1 MSIDTPRVS
10 SRLDLLYLV
19 TREFNADL
27 DINQVLRNVLS
38 ATVAAVGASD
48 ASLILFDAEGKL
60 ENNLAFSDFTM
71 QKRSAPVIETVI
83 QKGIAGWVR
92 KNRTG
97 TIIKDTTTDERWYRD
112 DSNPE
117 LIEVQSAI
125 SVPIQFPDQLIGIL
139 TITSRQPEK
148 FEESDLAML
157 TIIADQAAFALSNAR
172 LFEAE
177 QQRRRLADTLT
188 SITQT
193 INSTLN
199 IEEVLDL
206 ILEQLRLVVEYDSSS
221 ILLFEDDKSTLAVR
235 AAKGFDNPQEALQV
249 RIDYNEYSPNYQAIY
264 MKIPF
269 VIDDVDQEPRW
280 IKSSSS
286 KNVRSW
292 IGAPLIARGEAVG
305 ILTVDSHE
313 VNKYKEENIK
323 IVATFA
329 DHAATAVANAQ
340 TVTQLQKAEATYAS
354 LFEDS
359 TDIIFITDYE
369 GTILDINRKACQVLR
384 RPKDFFITS
393 DISFIAPQLKE
404 YLTLQTKRLKVWR
417 EPSIELSIKDAY
429 QKTVPVEIKVRQ
441 IQYKGKEGVEWVG
454 RDISARKEIEQ
465 LRQDMVHML
474 VHDLRGPLG
483 NIINIIELIKMM
495 LETQPNHPKL
505 RNFLDMAKRSGQ
517 TIKDLVDSMLDVSR
531 LEQGEVPLQRS
542 MTNIKEILQAV
553 EEQVGPQAQGKDME
567 LVFDPVPDTLEIWL
581 DTSLIRRV
589 LINVVGNA
597 VKYTPP
603 EGHVSVSTR
612 TTDQNIHF
620 TVSDDGPGISAEN
633 QTNVFDKFS
642 RADYSTS
649 ISGVG
654 LGLAFCKLAVEAH
667 DGKISVESEGIP
679 GKGSTFHIIL
689 PILEPTE

>member
-1 MSIDTPRVS
+1 MSLDTPRVS

-27 DINQVLRNVLS
+27 EIDQVLRNVLS

-60 ENNLAFSDFTM
+60 STNLAFSDFKM
-71 QKRSAPVIETVI
+71 QKRSATVMETITQHGV
-83 QKGIAGWVR
+83 AGWVR
-92 KNRTG
+92 QNRTG
-97 TIIKDTTTDERWYRD
+97 VLIEDVNDDERWYQD
-112 DSNPE
+112 ETNPE
-117 LIEVQSAI
+117 LVEVRSAVC
-125 SVPIQFPDQLIGIL
+125 VPIQLPDTLIGIL
-139 TITSRQPEK
+139 TITSRQPKK
-148 FEESDLAML
+148 FEEGDLAML
-157 TIIADQAAFALSNAR
+157 SIIADQAAFALTNAR

-193 INSTLN
+193 INSSLDLD
-199 IEEVLDL
+199 EVLDL
-206 ILEQLRLVVEYDSSS
+206 ILEQLRLVLDYDSSS
-221 ILLFEDDKSTLAVR
+221 ILLFEDDATLAVR
-235 AAKGFDNPQEALQV
+235 AAKGFDNIEEALKV
-249 RIDYNEYSPNYQAIY
+249 RLTYDEYSPNFQAIY

-269 VIDDVDQEPRW
+269 VIPDVDQEPHW
-280 IKSSSS
+280 VKSVSS

-292 IGAPLIARGEAVG
+292 IGAPLIARGQAVG

-313 VNKYKEENIK
+313 LDKYQEDTVK

-340 TVTQLQKAEATYAS
+340 AVTQLQKAEATYAS

-359 TDIIFITDYE
+359 TDIIFITDYD
-369 GTILDINRKACQVLR
+369 GIILDINRKACLILR
-384 RPKDFFITS
+384 RPKEFFIRST
-393 DISFIAPQLKE
+393 ISFIDPQLKK
-404 YLTLQTKRLKVWR
+404 YLAEQTKRLKVWR
-417 EPSIELSIKDAY
+417 EPSIELEVKDAY
-429 QKTVPVEIKVRQ
+429 RQTVPLEIKVRQ

-483 NIINIIELIKMM
+483 NIINIIDLIKMM
-495 LETQPNHPKL
+495 LTTQPNHPKL
-505 RNFLDMAKRSGQ
+505 LTFLDMAKRSGQ

-531 LEQGEVPLQRS
+531 LEEGEVPLQRS
-542 MTNIKEILQAV
+542 MTNIGELLLAV
-553 EEQVGPQAQGKDME
+553 QEQVGPQAEAKDMA
-567 LVFDPVPDTLEIWL
+567 LIIDAVSDDLAVWL

-597 VKYTPP
+597 VKYTPL
-603 EGHVSVSTR
+603 EGHIVVSTNV
-612 TTDQNIHF
+612 TESELHF
-620 TVSDDGPGISAEN
+620 AVSDDGPGISPQN
-633 QTNVFDKFS
+633 LTSIFDKFS

-667 DGKISVESEGIP
+667 EGKIYAESDGIP
-679 GKGSTFHIIL
+679 GQGSIFHVIL
-689 PILEPTE
+689 PIMEPTE

>member
-38 ATVAAVGASD
+38 ATAAAVGASD
-48 ASLILFDAEGKL
+48 ASLILFNAEGKL
-60 ENNLAFSDFTM
+60 ETNLAFSDFTM
-71 QKRSAPVIETVI
+71 QKRSTAVIETI
-83 QKGIAGWVR
+83 TQKGIAGWVR
-92 KNRTG
+92 ENRTG
-97 TIIKDTTTDERWYRD
+97 TIIKDTTTDERWYTD
-112 DSNPE
+112 PSNAE
-117 LIEVQSAI
+117 LIEAQSAI
-125 SVPIQFPDQLIGIL
+125 CVPIQFPDQLIGIL

-148 FEESDLAML
+148 FDESDLAML
-157 TIIADQAAFALSNAR
+157 SIIADQAAFALANAR

-177 QQRRRLADTLT
+177 QERRRLADTLT

-221 ILLFEDDKSTLAVR
+221 ILLFEDDKSTLVVR
-235 AAKGFDNPQEALQV
+235 AAKGFEKVQEALQV
-249 RIDYNEYSPNYQAIY
+249 RLEYNEYSPNYQAIY
-264 MKIPF
+264 MKIPI

-280 IKSSSS
+280 IKSASS

-305 ILTVDSHE
+305 ILTVDSHKA
-313 VNKYKEENIK
+313 NKYQEDNVK

-340 TVTQLQKAEATYAS
+340 TVTQLQKAEVTYAS

-359 TDIIFITDYE
+359 TDIIFITDYD

-393 DISFIAPQLKE
+393 DIVFVAPQLKE

-417 EPSIELSIKDAY
+417 EPSIELTVKDAY
-429 QKTVPVEIKVRQ
+429 QKTVPLEIKVRQ
-441 IQYKGKEGVEWVG
+441 IQYKGREVVEWVG

-483 NIINIIELIKMM
+483 NIINIIDLIKMM

-505 RNFLDMAKRSGQ
+505 PNFLDMAKRSGQ

-531 LEQGEVPLQRS
+531 LEEGEVPLQRS
-542 MTNIKEILQAV
+542 MTNINELLCAV
-553 EEQVGPQAQGKDME
+553 QEQVGPQAQAKEME
-567 LVFDPVPDTLEIWL
+567 LVFEPVPEDLEIWL

-597 VKYTPP
+597 VKYTPS
-603 EGHVSVSTR
+603 EGHISVATR
-612 TTDQNIHF
+612 TTDQHIYF
-620 TVSDDGPGISAEN
+620 DVSDDGPGISAED
-633 QTNVFDKFS
+633 QTHVFDKFS

-667 DGKISVESEGIP
+667 DGKISVESEGLP
-679 GKGSTFHIIL
+679 GKGSIFHVTL
-689 PILEPTE
+689 PIIEPTE

>member
-1 MSIDTPRVS
+1 MSLDTPRVS

-27 DINQVLRNVLS
+27 EIDQVLRNVLS

-60 ENNLAFSDFTM
+60 ATNLAFSDFKM
-71 QKRSAPVIETVI
+71 QKRSATVMETITQHGV
-83 QKGIAGWVR
+83 AGWVR
-92 KNRTG
+92 QNRTG
-97 TIIKDTTTDERWYRD
+97 VLIEDVNDDERWYQD
-112 DSNPE
+112 ASNPE
-117 LIEVQSAI
+117 LVEVRSAVC
-125 SVPIQFPDQLIGIL
+125 VPIQLPDTLIGIL
-139 TITSRQPEK
+139 TITSRQPKK
-148 FEESDLAML
+148 FEEGDLAML
-157 TIIADQAAFALSNAR
+157 SIIADQAAFALTNAR

-188 SITQT
+188 STTQT
-193 INSTLN
+193 INSSLDLD
-199 IEEVLDL
+199 EVLDL
-206 ILEQLRLVVEYDSSS
+206 ILEQLRLVVDYDSSS
-221 ILLFEDDKSTLAVR
+221 ILLFEDDATLAVR
-235 AAKGFDNPQEALQV
+235 AAKGFDNIEEALKV
-249 RIDYNEYSPNYQAIY
+249 RLTYDEYSPNFQAIY

-269 VIDDVDQEPRW
+269 VIPDVDQEPHW
-280 IKSSSS
+280 VKSVSS

-292 IGAPLIARGEAVG
+292 IGAPLIARGQAVG

-313 VNKYKEENIK
+313 LDKYQEDTVK

-340 TVTQLQKAEATYAS
+340 AVTQLQKAEATYAS

-359 TDIIFITDYE
+359 TDIIFITDYD
-369 GTILDINRKACQVLR
+369 GIILDINRKACLILR
-384 RPKDFFITS
+384 RPKEFFIRST
-393 DISFIAPQLKE
+393 ISFIDPQLKK
-404 YLTLQTKRLKVWR
+404 YLAEQTKRLKVWR
-417 EPSIELSIKDAY
+417 EPSIELEVKDAY
-429 QKTVPVEIKVRQ
+429 RQTVPLEIKVRQ

-483 NIINIIELIKMM
+483 NIINIIDLIKMM
-495 LETQPNHPKL
+495 LATQPNHPKL
-505 RNFLDMAKRSGQ
+505 PTFLDMAKRSGQ

-531 LEQGEVPLQRS
+531 LEEGEVPLQRS
-542 MTNIKEILQAV
+542 MTDIAELLLAV
-553 EEQVGPQAQGKDME
+553 QEQVGPQAEAKDMA
-567 LVFDPVPDTLEIWL
+567 LIIDPVPDDLAVWL

-597 VKYTPP
+597 VKYTPL
-603 EGHVSVSTR
+603 EGHIVVSTNV
-612 TTDQNIHF
+612 TESELHF
-620 TVSDDGPGISAEN
+620 TVSDDGPGISPQN
-633 QTNVFDKFS
+633 LTSIFDKFS

-667 DGKISVESEGIP
+667 EGKIYAESDGIP
-679 GKGSTFHIIL
+679 GQGSIFHVVL
-689 PILEPTE
+689 PIMEPTE

>member
-1 MSIDTPRVS
+1 MSLDTPRVS

-27 DINQVLRNVLS
+27 EIDQVLRNVLS
-38 ATVAAVGASD
+38 ATVAAAGASD
-48 ASLILFDAEGKL
+48 ASLILFDAAGKL
-60 ENNLAFSDFTM
+60 ITNLAFSDFKM
-71 QKRSAPVIETVI
+71 QKRSSTVMEI
-83 QKGIAGWVR
+83 ITQQGVAGWVR
-92 KNRTG
+92 QNRTG
-97 TIIKDTTTDERWYRD
+97 VLIEDVNNDERWYQD
-112 DSNPE
+112 ESNPE
-117 LIEVQSAI
+117 LVEVRSAVC
-125 SVPIQFPDQLIGIL
+125 VPIQLPDTLIGIL
-139 TITSRQPEK
+139 TITSRQPNK
-148 FEESDLAML
+148 FEEGDLAML
-157 TIIADQAAFALSNAR
+157 SIIADQAAFALTNAR

-193 INSTLN
+193 INSTLDLD
-199 IEEVLDL
+199 EVLDL

-221 ILLFEDDKSTLAVR
+221 ILLFEDDNITLTVR
-235 AAKGFDNPQEALQV
+235 AAKGFDNIEEALTV
-249 RIDYNEYSPNYQAIY
+249 RLTYDEYSPNYQAIY

-269 VIDDVDQEPRW
+269 VIPDVDQEPHW
-280 IKSSSS
+280 IKSVSS

-313 VNKYKEENIK
+313 LDKYQEDNVK

-340 TVTQLQKAEATYAS
+340 AVTQLQKAEATYAS

-359 TDIIFITDYE
+359 TDIIFITDYD
-369 GTILDINRKACQVLR
+369 GTILDINRKACQILR
-384 RPKDFFITS
+384 RPKDFFIKS
-393 DISFIAPQLKE
+393 SISFIDPQLTT
-404 YLTLQTKRLKVWR
+404 YLAEQTKRLKVWR
-417 EPSIELSIKDAY
+417 EPSIELEVKDAY
-429 QKTVPVEIKVRQ
+429 RQTVPLEIKVRQ

-483 NIINIIELIKMM
+483 NIINIIDLIKMM
-495 LETQPNHPKL
+495 LATQPDHPKL
-505 RNFLDMAKRSGQ
+505 PDFLDMAKRSGQ

-531 LEQGEVPLQRS
+531 LEEGEVPLQRS
-542 MTNIKEILQAV
+542 MTYIGELLLAV
-553 EEQVGPQAQGKDME
+553 QEQVGPQAESKDME
-567 LVFDPVPDTLEIWL
+567 LTIDPVPNDLAVWL

-597 VKYTPP
+597 AKYTPI
-603 EGHVSVSTR
+603 EGHISVSTSA
-612 TTDQNIHF
+612 TETELHF
-620 TVSDDGPGISAEN
+620 TVSDDGPGISPQN
-633 QTNVFDKFS
+633 LTSIFDKFS

-667 DGKISVESEGIP
+667 EGKIYVESEGIP
-679 GKGSTFHIIL
+679 GQGSTFHVIL
-689 PILEPTE
+689 PIMEPTE

>member
-1 MSIDTPRVS
+1 MSLDTPRVS

-27 DINQVLRNVLS
+27 EIDQVLRNVLS

-60 ENNLAFSDFTM
+60 STNLAFSDFKM
-71 QKRSAPVIETVI
+71 QKRSATVMETITQHGV
-83 QKGIAGWVR
+83 AGWVR
-92 KNRTG
+92 QNRTG
-97 TIIKDTTTDERWYRD
+97 VLIEDVNDDERWYQD
-112 DSNPE
+112 ETNPE
-117 LIEVQSAI
+117 LVEVRSAVC
-125 SVPIQFPDQLIGIL
+125 VPIQLPDTLIGIL
-139 TITSRQPEK
+139 TITSRQPKK
-148 FEESDLAML
+148 FEEGDLAML
-157 TIIADQAAFALSNAR
+157 SIIADQAAFALTNAR

-193 INSTLN
+193 INSSLDLD
-199 IEEVLDL
+199 EVLDL
-206 ILEQLRLVVEYDSSS
+206 ILEQLRLVLDYDSSS
-221 ILLFEDDKSTLAVR
+221 ILLFEDDATLAVR
-235 AAKGFDNPQEALQV
+235 AAKGFDNIEEALKV
-249 RIDYNEYSPNYQAIY
+249 RLTYDEYSPNFQAIY

-269 VIDDVDQEPRW
+269 VIPDVDQEPHW
-280 IKSSSS
+280 VKSVSS

-292 IGAPLIARGEAVG
+292 IGAPLIARGQAVG

-313 VNKYKEENIK
+313 LDKYQEDTVK

-340 TVTQLQKAEATYAS
+340 AVTQLQKAEATYAS

-359 TDIIFITDYE
+359 TDIIFITDYD
-369 GTILDINRKACQVLR
+369 GIILDINRKACQILR
-384 RPKDFFITS
+384 RPKDFFIRST
-393 DISFIAPQLKE
+393 ISFIDPQLKK
-404 YLTLQTKRLKVWR
+404 YLAEQTKRLKVWR
-417 EPSIELSIKDAY
+417 EPSIELEVKDAY
-429 QKTVPVEIKVRQ
+429 RQTVPLEIKVRQ

-483 NIINIIELIKMM
+483 NIINIIDLIKMM
-495 LETQPNHPKL
+495 LTTQPNHPKL
-505 RNFLDMAKRSGQ
+505 LTFLDMAKRSGQ

-531 LEQGEVPLQRS
+531 LEEGEVPLQRS
-542 MTNIKEILQAV
+542 MTNIGELLLAV
-553 EEQVGPQAQGKDME
+553 QEQVGPQAEAKDMA
-567 LVFDPVPDTLEIWL
+567 LIIDPVSDDLAVWL

-597 VKYTPP
+597 VKYTPL
-603 EGHVSVSTR
+603 EGHIVVSTNV
-612 TTDQNIHF
+612 TASELHF
-620 TVSDDGPGISAEN
+620 TVSDDGPGISPQN
-633 QTNVFDKFS
+633 LTSIFDKFS

-667 DGKISVESEGIP
+667 EGKIYAESDGIP
-679 GKGSTFHIIL
+679 GQGSTFHVIL
-689 PILEPTE
+689 PIMEPTE